1 MHTRKT
7 SLEILRKFNRSV
19 APLLSRDAPSVHLL
33 QESFLSDS
41 QDWSGA
47 DLVFANST
55 CFPDE
60 LIADIEVKCRDLRAG
75 SRVITFT
82 TSLRSEH
89 FKVQA
94 LPPPPPPA
102 LSSPPH
108 TDLSIHVNVESAD
121 YIQEASVHVVG
132 TCHCLH
138 T

>member
-1 MHTRKT
+1 MLTRKT
-7 SLEILRKFNRSV
+7 SLEILRKFNESV
-19 APLLSRDAPSVHLL
+19 AALLSRDAPSLYLL
-33 QESFLSDS
+33 QGSFLSDT

-60 LIADIEVKCRDLRAG
+60 LITDIEVKCRHLRAG

-94 LPPPPPPA
+94 LPPPPSPA

-108 TDLSIHVNVESAD
+108 IDP
-121 YIQEASVHVVG
+121 VHS
-132 TCHCLH
+132 
-138 T
+138 